1 MTNTLNTLLIA
12 FLLFW
17 ILLALLYP
25 VHVRS
30 TMSSLSDKCTN
41 FMYSWLGHTATGAGE
56 GTKKA
61 KPVGETVDEM
71 EEMKESLYE
80 GALLEAKDFISKRP
94 EKSIVMFATSSC
106 PHCTSAFE
114 AYKELA
120 GDLLGKKA
128 FVLTVDSEGSTGITS
143 AFNITH
149 VPTFAYFEGVGDA
162 PEFMQEAGFVH
173 LEKFLFKIKEKVEN
187 KDDE

>member
-30 TMSSLSDKCTN
+30 AMSSLSDKCTN
-41 FMYSWLGHTATGAGE
+41 LMYSLLGHTVATTTGGGE
-56 GTKKA
+56 GTE
-61 KPVGETVDEM
+61 KPKSVGETQ
-71 EEMKESLYE
+71 EEMKAYE
-80 GALLEAKDFISKRP
+80 GALLETKDFISKRP
-94 EKSIVMFATSSC
+94 EKSTVMFATSSC
-106 PHCTSAFE
+106 PHCASAFE

-128 FVLTVDSEGSTGITS
+128 FVLSMDSDGSTSIAS

-149 VPTFAYFEGVGDA
+149 VPTFAYFGDAGDA
-162 PEFMQEAGFVH
+162 PEFMQEVGFVH
-173 LEKFLFKIKEKVEN
+173 LENFLLKIKKGEEN